1 MLWNRPRER
10 SKSQFFADGPNVVCV
25 AAGAYDRTRVCCTR
39 DDKKAASRRRQAV
52 RADPIGG
59 GRISGLVNAWLLSD
73 IRENA
78 RRASISA
85 STLWHRE
92 RRPRLVEARAA
103 GHYCGTAR
111 ATHEADRA
119 SAPSGPPRTGDQASQ
134 KVACIIKTHHSC
146 TPRSHSLH
154 APRATALLTRPS
166 CAPRS

>member
-10 SKSQFFADGPNVVCV
+10 SKSQLVAHGPNVVCV

-92 RRPRLVEARAA
+92 RRPRLVEAHAA
-103 GHYCGTAR
+103 ARHYCGTAR
-111 ATHEADRA
+111 ATAVADDRA
-119 SAPSGPPRTGDQASQ
+119 SATPHAAIKPPKKWLVSSFMHA
-134 KVACIIKTHHSC
+134 
-146 TPRSHSLH
+146 PRSHSLH
-154 APRATALLTRPS
+154 AAPRALLTRPS